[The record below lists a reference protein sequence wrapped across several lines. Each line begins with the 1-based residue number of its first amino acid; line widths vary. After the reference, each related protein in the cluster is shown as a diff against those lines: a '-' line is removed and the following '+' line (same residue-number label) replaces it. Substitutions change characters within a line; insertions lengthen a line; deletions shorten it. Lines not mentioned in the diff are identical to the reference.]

1 MKDVSVLRTDFLKLR
16 GLIEIFPGDEAGLRT
31 LLGTLRKEIGRLE
44 IEIAR
49 AYQKLEWE
57 PASRFAYE
65 LVSVCANADCP
76 DAIEAAADVHE
87 ALAHRSAQLPFKL
100 NRLHFVT
107 EKLRA
112 ALLVAMS

>member
-65 LVSVCANADCP
+65 LVSVCA
-76 DAIEAAADVHE
+76 
-87 ALAHRSAQLPFKL
+87 HRSAQLPFKL